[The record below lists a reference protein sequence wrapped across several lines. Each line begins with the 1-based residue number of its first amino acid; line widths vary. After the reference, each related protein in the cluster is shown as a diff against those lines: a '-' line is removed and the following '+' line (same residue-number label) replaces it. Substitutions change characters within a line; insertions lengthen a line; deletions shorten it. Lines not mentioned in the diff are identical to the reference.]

1 MYCFIEGDYVAVY
14 WMENWVRAYIEWPD
28 PSGER
33 SVVRLL
39 DYGGYWSVSNSECR
53 PLILNYLS
61 LPFQAI
67 EVFLA
72 NIQPKNGNYM
82 LMYNVY
88 IFQIMVLYLSKLFR
102 IHYIL
107 LYYLYR

>member
-1 MYCFIEGDYVAVY
+1 MDYEIYCFVEGDFVAVY
-14 WMENWVRAYIEWPD
+14 WSDKWVRGYIERPD

-39 DYGGYWSVSNSECR
+39 DYGGYWQFNNSQCR
-53 PLILNYLS
+53 PLLYNYFS

-72 NIQPKNGNYM
+72 NIQPKNGNYV
-82 LMYNVY
+82 LILC
-88 IFQIMVLYLSKLFR
+88 IFFSTLCIILFYSKIIFKN
-102 IHYIL
+102 I
-107 LYYLYR
+107 

>member
-1 MYCFIEGDYVAVY
+1 MYCFVEGDYVAVY

-39 DYGGYWSVSNSECR
+39 DYGGYWSVNNSECR

-72 NIQPKNGNYM
+72 NIQPKNGMLYNNYM
-82 LMYNVY
+82 
-88 IFQIMVLYLSKLFR
+88 
-102 IHYIL
+102 
-107 LYYLYR
+107 